1 LAEAIQGIG
10 KNESSLAALGLMMES
25 GSRDEKQQAMAEIKS
40 IAFQNQ
46 SVSSAAVKSGWWSTE
61 TVESGWRSSESSIE

>member
-1 LAEAIQGIG
+1 MAEAIQGIG

-46 SVSSAAVKSGWWSTE
+46 SVSSAAVKSG
-61 TVESGWRSSESSIE
+61 